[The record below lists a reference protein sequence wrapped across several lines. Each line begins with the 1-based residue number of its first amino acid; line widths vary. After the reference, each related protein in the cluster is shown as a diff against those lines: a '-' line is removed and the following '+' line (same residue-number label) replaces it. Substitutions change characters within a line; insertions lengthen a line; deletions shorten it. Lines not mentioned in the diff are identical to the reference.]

1 MDSDI
6 WIRLAVV
13 FLLLL
18 LSAFFSSVESA
29 YYSLSRSVLD
39 RMRGSSDP
47 RSRRAAKLMEKPRL
61 LLSVILTGNT
71 AVNTAAAA
79 IAALVAAE
87 AALEFGMSSE
97 LAVLIEVAVMSAMIL
112 LLAEL
117 VPKFMALRDPE
128 KWAVKTSSIVL
139 ALRVMLAPLAYPL
152 SWLTS
157 SLSHMMGIELQSVT
171 TMSESEIRALVQV
184 GHERGELEIE
194 ERRMINS
201 IFEFGDTTVRE
212 IMVPRI
218 DIVAAEANTPL
229 DELLDLV
236 INQGHSRIPVYED
249 TIDNIIG
256 LMYAKDLIAATR
268 TSKTF
273 NLKAMIRPNTFF
285 VPEEKKIDDLL
296 HEFQLKK
303 IHMAIIVDEYGGVDG
318 LVTMED
324 IIEEIV
330 GEIQDE
336 YDSEQPLV
344 KRLDE
349 KTILANGLLSI
360 SEFNEMQG
368 FEVVQESEAYD
379 TIAGFVYKELGV
391 VPKVKQ
397 DFEFNGFRF
406 IVDEVIG
413 KRITR
418 IRIVKEG
425 GVFEGD

>member
-296 HEFQLKK
+296 HAFQLKK